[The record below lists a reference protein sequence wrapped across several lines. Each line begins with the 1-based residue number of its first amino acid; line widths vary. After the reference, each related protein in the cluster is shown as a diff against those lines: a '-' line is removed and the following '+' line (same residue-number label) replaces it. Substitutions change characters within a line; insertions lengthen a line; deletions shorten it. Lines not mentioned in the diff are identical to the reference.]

1 VQTGNATISFA
12 FSYTFTPGDAAL
24 GKVTFEAIATIAGPR
39 DALSA
44 DNTAIASTTVH

>member
-39 DALSA
+39 DALPA